1 MPLNKIHSSKQ
12 DALNEVEATMLL
24 NACRDLLDNLTI
36 RLPLYTGMRIG
47 EVQHLKTSWL
57 DWEKRI
63 IIIPARQKCSCY
75 ECKKWRNKIWTP
87 KTQAGQRSL
96 LITPELEPYLKQLV
110 DGINRSRQS
119 LEQRFERI
127 RQRSSLQK
135 VCYPH
140 ALRATFATGLSEGG
154 ISAPSL
160 CYLLGWESL
169 QTAENYIQSSMKRA
183 LAEFEGLRQHVGV
196 NSSMQFDDSAK
207 INGHRND
214 KKCLPELKEF

>member
-1 MPLNKIHSSKQ
+1 MPLNKIRSAKQ
-12 DALNEVEATMLL
+12 DALNEIEANMLL

-47 EVQHLKTSWL
+47 EVQHLRNTWL
-57 DWEKRI
+57 DWEKKI
-63 IIIPARQKCSCY
+63 IVIPARQQCSCY
-75 ECKKWRNKIWTP
+75 ECKKWRKEIWSP
-87 KTQAGQRSL
+87 KTLAGQRSL
-96 LITPELEPYLKQLV
+96 LITPELEPYLKQII
-110 DGINRSRQS
+110 DGVNRSRQS

-127 RQRSSLQK
+127 RQRSSLHK

-140 ALRATFATGLSEGG
+140 ALRATFATRLSERG

-183 LAEFEGLRQHVGV
+183 HAEFEELRQH
-196 NSSMQFDDSAK
+196 
-207 INGHRND
+207 
-214 KKCLPELKEF
+214 E